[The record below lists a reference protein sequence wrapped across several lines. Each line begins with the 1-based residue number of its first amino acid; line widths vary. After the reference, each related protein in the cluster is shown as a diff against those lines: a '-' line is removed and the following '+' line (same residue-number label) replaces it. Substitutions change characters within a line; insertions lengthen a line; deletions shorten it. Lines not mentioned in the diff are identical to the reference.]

1 MTTNTA
7 AKMTAGQKTNRRT
20 FIKAGAAT
28 AASVTLAGFPS
39 ILRAQAPIE
48 LKISH
53 YVPALHGLQTDFIEP
68 WAKEIEKRSNGRVT
82 HKIFAGAS
90 PLGKAE
96 NQLDQVQ
103 NGIVDVAFGLSGNPR
118 GRLSRSLIVEMPFL
132 IETAEQGTRTL
143 MSAYPKYLKEE
154 YKGLKVLC
162 LLTHNAGHIHT
173 RDKKVE
179 KLEDLVGL
187 RLRTPS
193 PTVSA
198 MLTQLG
204 AVPVGMPPGAAYEQ
218 IQKGVIDGA
227 CFPWDPVRAFKIDE
241 VTKFHTV
248 ASFYTAAFWF
258 GMNEKKY
265 NALPAEVKKIIDDVS
280 GEYLASRMQGWWD
293 KWDAAGRAAAVAR
306 NNTIITLNPAERKR
320 WADALIPTYN
330 KVMIEYEGQ
339 GIKNARE
346 IYIEMQRAAAKF
358 APKKA

>member
-1 MTTNTA
+1 MSTEASNKKLA
-7 AKMTAGQKTNRRT
+7 RRS

-28 AASVTLAGFPS
+28 AAIVGFPS

-68 WAKEIEKRSNGRVT
+68 WSKEIEKRTNGRVT
-82 HKIFAGAS
+82 FKIFAAAS

-96 NQLDQVQ
+96 NQLDQAQSGV
-103 NGIVDVAFGLSGNPR
+103 VDIAFGLSGNPR
-118 GRLSRSLIVEMPFL
+118 GRMPRSLIVEMPFL
-132 IETAEQGTRTL
+132 IESAGQGSNTL
-143 MSAYPKYLKEE
+143 MSVYQKYLKDE
-154 YKGLKVLC
+154 YKGLKVLS

-179 KLEDLVGL
+179 KMEDLVGL

-193 PTVSA
+193 ATASA

-218 IQKGVIDGA
+218 IDKGVIDGA
-227 CFPWDPVRAFKIDE
+227 CFPWDPVRAFRIDE

-265 NALPAEVKKIIDDVS
+265 NALPADVKKIIDELS
-280 GEYLASRMQGWWD
+280 GEYLTSRMQGWWD

-306 NNTIITLNPAERKR
+306 KNTIITLSPTERKR

-330 KVMIEYEGQ
+330 KVMIETEGQ
-339 GIKNARE
+339 GVKNARD

-358 APKKA
+358 APAKKA

>member
-1 MTTNTA
+1 MTFDAN
-7 AKMTAGQKTNRRT
+7 AKQKLNRRK
-20 FIKAGAAT
+20 FIKAGTAAAAT
-28 AASVTLAGFPS
+28 AAIAGFPS

-68 WAKEIEKRSNGRVT
+68 WSKEIEKRTNGRVT
-82 HKIFAGAS
+82 FKIFAAAS

-103 NGIVDVAFGLSGNPR
+103 NGVVDIAFGLSGNPR
-118 GRLSRSLIVEMPFL
+118 GRMPRSLIVEMPFL
-132 IETAEQGTRTL
+132 IETAGQGSSTL
-143 MSAYPKYLKEE
+143 MSIYSKYLRDE
-154 YKGLKVLC
+154 YKGLKVLS

-179 KLEDLVGL
+179 KMEDLVGL

-193 PTVSA
+193 ATVSA

-218 IQKGVIDGA
+218 IDKGVIDGA

-248 ASFYTAAFWF
+248 SSFYTAAFWF
-258 GMNEKKY
+258 AMNEKKY
-265 NALPAEVKKIIDDVS
+265 NTLPADIKKVFDEMS
-280 GEYLASRMQGWWD
+280 GEYLTSRMQGWWD

-306 NNTIITLNPAERKR
+306 KNTIITLSPVERKR

-330 KVMIEYEGQ
+330 KVMIEAEGQ
-339 GIKNARE
+339 GVKNARD
-346 IYIEMQRAAAKF
+346 IYIEMQRAAAKY
-358 APKKA
+358 APAKKA

>member
-1 MTTNTA
+1 MTSKLKATTA
-7 AKMTAGQKTNRRT
+7 INRRK
-20 FIKAGAAT
+20 FIKAGAAAATT
-28 AASVTLAGFPS
+28 AAITGFPS

-68 WAKEIEKRSNGRVT
+68 WSKEVEKRSGGRVSC
-82 HKIFAGAS
+82 KIFAGAS

-96 NQLDQVQ
+96 NQLDRVQ
-103 NGIVDVAFGLSGNPR
+103 NGIVDIAFGLSGNPR
-118 GRLSRSLIVEMPFL
+118 GRLPRSIIVEMPFL

-143 MSAYPKYLKEE
+143 MSVYPKYLKEE

-198 MLTQLG
+198 MLVQLG

-248 ASFYTAAFWF
+248 ASFYTAAFWY

-265 NALPAEVKKIIDDVS
+265 NSLPAEVKKIIDDVS

-293 KWDAAGRAAAVAR
+293 KWDAAGKAAATAR
-306 NNTIITLNPAERKR
+306 NNTIITLSPAELKR

-330 KVMIEYEGQ
+330 KVMIETEAQ
-339 GIKNARE
+339 GVKNARE

>member
-1 MTTNTA
+1 MTFDAN
-7 AKMTAGQKTNRRT
+7 AKQKLNRRK
-20 FIKAGAAT
+20 FIKAGTAAAAT
-28 AASVTLAGFPS
+28 AAIAGFPS

-68 WAKEIEKRSNGRVT
+68 WSKEIEKRTNGRVT
-82 HKIFAGAS
+82 FKIFAAAS

-96 NQLDQVQ
+96 NQLDQAQ
-103 NGIVDVAFGLSGNPR
+103 NGVVDIAFGLSGNPR
-118 GRLSRSLIVEMPFL
+118 GRMPRSLIVEMPFL
-132 IETAEQGTRTL
+132 IESAGQGSSTL
-143 MSAYPKYLKEE
+143 MSLYSKYLRDE
-154 YKGLKVLC
+154 YKGLKVLS

-179 KLEDLVGL
+179 KMEDLVGL

-193 PTVSA
+193 ATASA

-218 IQKGVIDGA
+218 IDKGVIDGA
-227 CFPWDPVRAFKIDE
+227 CFPWDPVRAFRIDE
-241 VTKFHTV
+241 VTRFHTV

-258 GMNEKKY
+258 GMNEKKF
-265 NALPAEVKKIIDDVS
+265 NSLPAEVKKIIDELS
-280 GEYLASRMQGWWD
+280 GEYLTSRMQGWWD

-306 NNTIITLNPAERKR
+306 KNTIITLSPVERKR

-330 KVMIEYEGQ
+330 KVMIEAEGQ
-339 GIKNARE
+339 GVKNARD
-346 IYIEMQRAAAKF
+346 IYIEMQRAAAKY
-358 APKKA
+358 APGKKA

>member
-1 MTTNTA
+1 MTSKPKATTA
-7 AKMTAGQKTNRRT
+7 INRRK
-20 FIKAGAAT
+20 FIKAGAAAATT
-28 AASVTLAGFPS
+28 AAITVFPS

-68 WAKEIEKRSNGRVT
+68 WSKEVEKRSGGRVSC
-82 HKIFAGAS
+82 KIFAGAS

-103 NGIVDVAFGLSGNPR
+103 NGIVDIAFGLSGNPR
-118 GRLSRSLIVEMPFL
+118 GRLPRSIIVEMPFL

-143 MSAYPKYLKEE
+143 MSVYPKYLKEE

-198 MLTQLG
+198 MLVQLG

-248 ASFYTAAFWF
+248 ASFYTAAFWY

-265 NALPAEVKKIIDDVS
+265 NSLPAEVKKIIDDVS

-293 KWDAAGRAAAVAR
+293 KWDAAGKAAATAR
-306 NNTIITLNPAERKR
+306 NNTIITLSPAERKR

-330 KVMIEYEGQ
+330 KVMIETEAQ
-339 GIKNARE
+339 GVKNARE
-346 IYIEMQRAAAKF
+346 IYIEMQRAAVKF

>member
-1 MTTNTA
+1 MSSKPNTTEA
-7 AKMTAGQKTNRRT
+7 LNRRK

-28 AASVTLAGFPS
+28 AATAAITGFPAL
-39 ILRAQAPIE
+39 LRAQAPIE

-53 YVPALHGLQTDFIEP
+53 YVPALHGLQTEFIEL
-68 WAKEIEKRSNGRVT
+68 WSKEIEKRSSGRVT
-82 HKIFAGAS
+82 FKIFAGAS

-103 NGIVDVAFGLSGNPR
+103 NGIVDIAFGLSGNPR
-118 GRLSRSLIVEMPFL
+118 GRLPRSIIVEMPFL

-143 MSAYPKYLKEE
+143 MSVYPKYLKEE

-173 RDKKVE
+173 RDKKIE

-198 MLTQLG
+198 MLVQLG

-248 ASFYTAAFWF
+248 ASFYTAAFWYA
-258 GMNEKKY
+258 MNEKKY
-265 NALPAEVKKIIDDVS
+265 NSLPAEVKKIIDDVS

-293 KWDAAGRAAAVAR
+293 KWDNAGKAAATAR
-306 NNTIITLNPAERKR
+306 NSTIITLSPTERKR

-330 KVMIEYEGQ
+330 KVMIETEGQ
-339 GIKNARE
+339 GVKNARE
-346 IYIEMQRAAAKF
+346 IYIEMQRAAARF